1 MYVCGMF
8 YIVNLEAFNFWC
20 NISFTDPPHGGF
32 GETITLSND
41 FFLGGEGISISDE
54 ILLGANLLGK
64 HYHALRVIFWRIPF
78 APGL

>member
-1 MYVCGMF
+1 MYVVCLMF

-20 NISFTDPPHGGF
+20 NISFADPPHGGF

-41 FFLGGEGISISDE
+41 ILGGISISDE